1 MILVTDVLSNVH
13 YVPKRIV
20 KGLKFDNKSKRYYVE
35 SYVYDKDICVSKS
48 VVYVDKHE
56 VFCVQRIPC
65 MVLSLLSRR

>member
-1 MILVTDVLSNVH
+1 MILISNVLSNVH
-13 YVPKRIV
+13 YVSKRIV

-35 SYVYDKDICVSKS
+35 SYVYDKDICISKS

-56 VFCVQRIPC
+56 IFCVQRISC